1 MTTSQQVRRLLV
13 VGVIALALGALDSLI
28 KGDGAG
34 LVGALS
40 QTAAPWFLLAF
51 LAGAATS
58 DRRIVL
64 SVVAGFGATILAL
77 IGFYFV
83 NSLIFRFGSVP
94 WLSRFHYS
102 LGVGKVYF
110 ELALFSGPLFGA
122 FGAWWK
128 RNLSMAPVVALGLLF
143 LVEALARATHAKI
156 FAQYGDLVAAI
167 EVFVGVLWTVL
178 AFCTTRM
185 LRQRADLQKVHLTKA
200 LETS

>member
-1 MTTSQQVRRLLV
+1 MTTSQQIQRVLA
-13 VGVIALALGALDSLI
+13 VGVIALVLGALDSLI

-83 NSLIFRFGSVP
+83 NSLIFRFGSVS

-102 LGVGKVYF
+102 LGVGKMYF

-128 RNLSMAPVVALGLLF
+128 KNLSMAPVVALGLLF
-143 LVEALARATHAKI
+143 LFEALARATQSKI
-156 FAQYGDLVAAI
+156 FAQYADPVAAI

-185 LRQRADLQKVHLTKA
+185 LRQRADSQKVRQIKV
-200 LETS
+200 LEPS

>member
-1 MTTSQQVRRLLV
+1 MTTRQQTLRVLA

-28 KGDGAG
+28 KGDGSG

-64 SVVAGFGATILAL
+64 SAFAGFGATILAL

-83 NSLIFRFGSVP
+83 NSLIFRFGSVS
-94 WLSRFHYS
+94 WLSSFHYS
-102 LGVGKVYF
+102 LGAGKVYF
-110 ELALFSGPLFGA
+110 ELALFSGPFFGA

-128 RNLSMAPVVALGLLF
+128 KNLSMAPVIALGLLF
-143 LVEALARATHAKI
+143 VIEALGRATQSNI
-156 FAQYGDLVAAI
+156 FVQYADPVAAI
-167 EVFVGVLWTVL
+167 EVLVGLLWTVL

-185 LRQRADLQKVHLTKA
+185 LRQRANFQKVR
-200 LETS
+200 

>member
-1 MTTSQQVRRLLV
+1 MTTSQRIQRLFA
-13 VGVIALALGALDSLI
+13 VGVIALVLGALDSLI

-64 SVVAGFGATILAL
+64 SVAAGFGATILAL

-110 ELALFSGPLFGA
+110 ALALVSGPLFGA

-128 RNLSMAPVVALGLLF
+128 KNLSMAPVVALGLLF
-143 LVEALARATHAKI
+143 VVEALARATHAKI
-156 FAQYGDLVAAI
+156 FAQYGDPVAAI
-167 EVFVGVLWTVL
+167 EVFVGLLWTAM
-178 AFCTTRM
+178 AFRTTRM
-185 LRQRADLQKVHLTKA
+185 LRQRADLQKV
-200 LETS
+200 S

>member
-102 LGVGKVYF
+102 LGVGKMYF
-110 ELALFSGPLFGA
+110 ALALFSGPLFGA

-143 LVEALARATHAKI
+143 VVEALARATHAKI
-156 FAQYGDLVAAI
+156 FAQYGDVVAAI
-167 EVFVGVLWTVL
+167 EVFVGVVWTVL
-178 AFCTTRM
+178 AFQTTRM
-185 LRQRADLQKVHLTKA
+185 LRQRAELQKVT
-200 LETS
+200 